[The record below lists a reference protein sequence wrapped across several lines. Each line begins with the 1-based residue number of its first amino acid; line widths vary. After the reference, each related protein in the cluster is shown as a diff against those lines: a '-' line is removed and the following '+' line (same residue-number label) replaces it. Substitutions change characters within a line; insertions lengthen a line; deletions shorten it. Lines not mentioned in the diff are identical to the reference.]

1 MQRPSKHCETTPRDN
16 RAAVGLIC
24 PKTESR
30 RTVRNWAVLGRQVLS
45 GPPVAASAEPSCV
58 YQLIAHSFRLIAE
71 PSRQNF
77 YQSYRLQEL
86 VAIMCDAP
94 VQIVC
99 FSKAGTKM
107 GARPDAGGLT

>member
-1 MQRPSKHCETTPRDN
+1 MSDWTCWGALAHD
-16 RAAVGLIC
+16 
-24 PKTESR
+24 
-30 RTVRNWAVLGRQVLS
+30 
-45 GPPVAASAEPSCV
+45 
-58 YQLIAHSFRLIAE
+58 QLIAHSFRLIAE